1 MADTTYE
8 QNMRGTAAQ
17 AAGCFER
24 KMLEDP
30 KAREEIALAFL
41 TRSLILAKSTAEAQ
55 RDSLQSYTAPS
66 TPIGDDADELAQEM
80 SSALIQKKGRDS
92 GGDSR
97 QSILDEC
104 IPCLDRTTD
113 ALNLSPID
121 DLLSEFELDLE
132 NRWNTLQN
140 IWDLLDSDDIIDD
153 FCQLSDFFSFQCLPD
168 LVAILSLLFW
178 LWKSML
184 TSFQIDINGALWSLI
199 GLMFGPMLAGLEAII
214 QQYIDMIMAPIDCII
229 SSLLFQ
235 MSKIPQL
242 EADADFLKQRQFEQK
257 QFEDRALAGMVGGS
271 IDQGTVN
278 INAAIDSQLNFAAL
292 NATSWE
298 QSRRTYQTPITEELL
313 ETVTPETGGEP
324 GSEAEILR
332 QERIEYI
339 EAKEAREK
347 KTATTA
353 DWMIDASNQL
363 EHGLGQVG
371 GYLIAGRDRMNSW
384 LESVRE
390 DLRAFLFGSGS
401 DFTFAVSYAETL
413 ARLARLIAFVK
424 ALIKLAQDG
433 IECGSGNSLSEPDMV
448 NFLENYFAPEIGAT
462 VTVDENNNVTIV
474 PASSVPVIQGKRGIA
489 LESDAAPSRRGVTI
503 SVPDCLN
510 RTDATDLRKVEEWI
524 KQISQ

>member
-1 MADTTYE
+1 MADTIYE
-8 QNMRGTAAQ
+8 QNIRGTAAQ
-17 AAGCFER
+17 AAGCFES
-24 KMLEDP
+24 KMLADP
-30 KAREEIALAFL
+30 KAREEISLAML
-41 TRSLILAKSTAEAQ
+41 TRSLILAKTTAEAQ
-55 RDSLQSYTAPS
+55 RDGLQSYTDQ
-66 TPIGDDADELAQEM
+66 GDVATEEGDEISQEIN
-80 SSALIQKKGRDS
+80 SALIRKKGKDNDS
-92 GGDSR
+92 Q

-104 IPCLDRTTD
+104 IPCLDRTLD
-113 ALNLSPID
+113 ALQLHPID
-121 DLLSEFELDLE
+121 DLLDEFENDILD
-132 NRWNTLQN
+132 RWNTLQN
-140 IWDLLDSDDIIDD
+140 IWDMLNSDDIYDD
-153 FCQLSDFFSFQCLPD
+153 FCELMDFFSFQCIPD

-178 LWKSML
+178 LWKSLL

-199 GLMFGPMLAGLEAII
+199 GLMLGPMLTGLEAVI

-235 MSKIPQL
+235 MSKIPQF
-242 EADADFLKQRQFEQK
+242 EEDGAFLKQRQFEQK
-257 QFEDRALAGMVGGS
+257 RFEDRALAGMVGGS
-271 IDQGTVN
+271 IDQNTVN
-278 INAAIDSQLNFAAL
+278 INASIDSQLNFAAL

-313 ETVTPETGGEP
+313 ETVGPGTGGEP
-324 GSEAEILR
+324 GSEAEELR
-332 QERIEYI
+332 QERIAYI
-339 EAKEAREK
+339 AAKEAREK

-363 EHGLGQVG
+363 QHGLGQVG

-384 LESVRE
+384 LESIRE

-401 DFTFAVSYAETL
+401 DFTFAVSYAETI

-424 ALIKLAQDG
+424 ALIKLAKDG
-433 IECGSGNSLSEPDMV
+433 TECGENSNLSEPDMI
-448 NFLENYFAPEIGAT
+448 NFLQNYFAPEIGAT

-474 PASSVPVIQGKRGIA
+474 PASSVPVIQGNRGID
-489 LESDAAPSRRGVTI
+489 LETDGTSRRGVSI